1 MGGWTTYADFWSNLA
16 GLTIAGVTR
25 TYDHPP
31 QSVNEADMPVQFVDF
46 AELPEEMH
54 ISFDGGG
61 GWPTY
66 RGRLVVLIGPTVRDT
81 NDANYDACI
90 TMLDNMADAF
100 RDNTCALAKS
110 AAMWEMRIRVVTIA
124 GIDYWGVEAFEAAD
138 DQ

>member
-1 MGGWTTYADFWSNLA
+1 MAGWTTYADFWAALA
-16 GLTIAGVTR
+16 GLTITDVVR

-66 RGRLVVLIGPTVRDT
+66 RGRLVVLIGPVVQDS
-81 NDANYDACI
+81 NNANYAACI
-90 TMLDNMADAF
+90 AMLDNVADAL
-100 RDNTCALAKS
+100 RDNTCAFAKS
-110 AAMWEMRIRVVTIA
+110 AAIWEMRIKVEAIS
-124 GIDYWGVEAFEAAD
+124 GINYWAVEAFVEASG
-138 DQ
+138 